1 MYFFV
6 PMSKELLLYSH
17 IFDFTAETLI
27 TGIEE
32 NMDEPIA
39 IRANTPGG
47 DVMAGW
53 GIIAKMQEHGD
64 ITMKI
69 DGTVASMGTFIAI
82 FANNVEALDVSK
94 IHLHRATGNVDD
106 QEDQDFVDSVNA
118 DLKKKLK
125 AKIDEAK
132 FKEIT
137 GVSINQLFDSEKRV
151 NVTLSAKEAKQV
163 GLVDKVITLKPSEV
177 KAFQEK
183 YFKIAASEN
192 GVDEPVTKPIKNK
205 PKPKTMSIEA
215 LKIETL
221 KAEHPDLFK
230 EIYDQGV
237 NAERDRVGAWAAFS
251 DVDPKAVKEGIEG
264 GEPLSQKVMAELTL
278 KSVSAKAVKDIEADG
293 EGKVET
299 EETEAAK
306 TEKDK
311 KVEAFEKQ
319 VETNLGINKAK

>member
-1 MYFFV
+1 MA
-6 PMSKELLLYSH
+6 KELLLYSP
-17 IFDFTAETLI
+17 IFNFTAETLI

-32 NMDEPIA
+32 NMDEPII

-64 ITMKI
+64 ITVKI
-69 DGTVASMGTFIAI
+69 DGAIASMGTFIAI

-94 IHLHRATGNVDD
+94 IHLHKASPDVHTEENK
-106 QEDQDFVDSVNA
+106 DFVDSVNA

-125 AKIDEAK
+125 AKIDEVK

-137 GVSINQLFDSEKRV
+137 GISINQLFDSEERN
-151 NVTLSAKEAKQV
+151 NVTLSAKEAKEV
-163 GLVDKVITLKPSEV
+163 GLVDKITTLKPSEL

-183 YFKIAASEN
+183 YFKIAASKT
-192 GVDEPVTKPIKNK
+192 GVDEPVTPPIKNK
-205 PKPKTMSIEA
+205 PKSKTMSIET

-221 KAEHPDLFK
+221 KAEHPELFK

-237 NAERDRVGAWAAFS
+237 NAERDRVGSWATFL
-251 DVDPKAVKEGIEG
+251 DVDSEKVIKAIKEGDELTAT
-264 GEPLSQKVMAELTL
+264 ETAELTR
-278 KSVSAKAVKDIEADG
+278 KAVTIKALGNIEGDG
-293 EGKVET
+293 AGETQT

-306 TEKDK
+306 TANEKK
-311 KVEAFEKQ
+311 IEAFKEE
-319 VETNLGINKAK
+319 VDTNLGLNKKLT

>member
-1 MYFFV
+1 MA
-6 PMSKELLLYSH
+6 KELLLYSH
-17 IFDFTAETLI
+17 IFGFTAETLI
-27 TGIEE
+27 NGIDE

-47 DVMAGW
+47 DVFAGW

-69 DGTVASMGTFIAI
+69 DGSVASMGTFITI

-94 IHLHRATGNVDD
+94 IHLHRASMFVDG
-106 QEDQDFVDSVNA
+106 QEDQDFLDSVNA

-137 GVSINQLFDSEKRV
+137 GVSINQLFDADKRV
-151 NVTLSAKEAKQV
+151 NVTLTAKEAKAV
-163 GLVDKVITLKPSEV
+163 GLVDKVITLKPSEA

-192 GVDEPVTKPIKNK
+192 GVDEPVTQPIKNK
-205 PKPKTMSIEA
+205 PKFKPMSVET
-215 LKIETL
+215 LKIEAL

-237 NAERDRVGAWAAFS
+237 NAERDRVGAWATFL
-251 DVDPKAVKEGIEG
+251 DVDSEKVIKAIKEGDE
-264 GEPLSQKVMAELTL
+264 LTATATAELTR
-278 KSVSAKAVKDIEADG
+278 KAVSIKALGNIEGDG
-293 EGKVET
+293 AEETET

-306 TEKDK
+306 TGDEKK
-311 KVEAFEKQ
+311 IEAFKKE
-319 VETNLGINKAK
+319 VTTNLGLNKEKLT

>member
-1 MYFFV
+1 MA
-6 PMSKELLLYSH
+6 KELLLYSP

-27 TGIEE
+27 NGIEE
-32 NMDEPIA
+32 NMDEPII

-69 DGTVASMGTFIAI
+69 DGSVASMGTFIAI
-82 FANNVEALDVSK
+82 FADHVEALDVSK
-94 IHLHRATGNVDD
+94 IHLHKASADVDT
-106 QEDQDFVDSVNA
+106 QKDQDFVDNVNA

-137 GVSINQLFDSEKRV
+137 GVSINQLFDPEERIT
-151 NVTLSAKEAKQV
+151 VTLSAKEAKQV
-163 GLVDKVITLKPSEV
+163 GLVDKIVTLKPSEI
-177 KAFQEK
+177 KAFHEK
-183 YFKIAASEN
+183 YFKIAASKN
-192 GVDEPVTKPIKNK
+192 NADEPITQPIKNK
-205 PKPKTMSIEA
+205 PKSNTKMSIET

-221 KAEHPDLFK
+221 KAEQPDLFK

-264 GEPLSQKVMAELTL
+264 GELLSQKIMAELTL
-278 KSVSAKAVKDIEADG
+278 KSVSAKVVKAIEADG
-293 EGKVET
+293 EGEVET
-299 EETEAAK
+299 EETKAAK
-306 TEKDK
+306 TENEK
-311 KVEAFEKQ
+311 KVEAFEKE
-319 VETNLGINKAK
+319 VDINLGLNKDK